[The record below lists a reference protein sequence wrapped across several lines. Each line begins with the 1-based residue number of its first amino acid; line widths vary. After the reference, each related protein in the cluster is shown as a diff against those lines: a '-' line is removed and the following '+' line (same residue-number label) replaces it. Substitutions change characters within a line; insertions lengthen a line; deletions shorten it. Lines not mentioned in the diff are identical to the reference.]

1 MREGS
6 TISTSVQNVA
16 GGSAFTSG
24 TIAAFME
31 THGQMISLAI
41 AILTFIVFF
50 TSTVWN
56 ARQNRVRIKQE
67 IIETLILEARLSG
80 LPESQVDAIR
90 RLSEKI

>member
-41 AILTFIVFF
+41 AVLTFIVFL

-56 ARQNRVRIKQE
+56 ARQNKLKIKQE
-67 IIETLILEARLSG
+67 IIEALVLEARFSG
-80 LPESQVDAIR
+80 LPEKQIETIR
-90 RLSEKI
+90 NLSEKI